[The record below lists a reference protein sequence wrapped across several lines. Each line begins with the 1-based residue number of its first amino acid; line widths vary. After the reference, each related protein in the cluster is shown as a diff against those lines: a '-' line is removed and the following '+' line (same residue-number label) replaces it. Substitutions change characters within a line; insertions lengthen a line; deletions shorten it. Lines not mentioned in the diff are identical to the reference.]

1 MKKKETI
8 WFWLIAIALMVVSM
22 CVLSLQ
28 IIDLHRQN
36 DDEMRKELLQNV
48 APVEEESAEKE
59 TVSEEKVVPK
69 EVVKVETPVP
79 SIPKA
84 VPSKRLR
91 TPREMRRYGRTLYDV
106 PADGQ
111 CGFWALLR
119 GLNPKDELIRR
130 EDLLGLKKKAARC
143 AAKTDG
149 GPTRGE
155 ILRMFAGDEVL
166 DTGMLPYLSHAMERD
181 VVVTSTLENFGYDL
195 FTENGETYHYDTVE
209 EIEKEVE
216 SPQTIW
222 LHNIENR
229 HWTVGVP
236 DEEEDPEKAPQDVY
250 FLLNPEE

>member
-1 MKKKETI
+1 MKKKETV

-28 IIDLHRQN
+28 IIDLHKQK
-36 DDEMRKELLQNV
+36 DEEMLKELQSV
-48 APVEEESAEKE
+48 VPVEEESEE
-59 TVSEEKVVPK
+59 VTVREEEKVEPT
-69 EVVKVETPVP
+69 EVAKVETPVP

-91 TPREMRRYGRTLYDV
+91 TPREMRRYGRILYDV

-130 EDLLGLKKKAARC
+130 EDILRLKKKAARC
-143 AAKTDG
+143 AAKTEG

-155 ILRMFAGDEVL
+155 ILRMFAGDEAL
-166 DTGMLPYLSHAMERD
+166 DTGMLPYLAHAMGRD

-195 FTENGETYHYDTVE
+195 FTENGETYHYDTIEEVE
-209 EIEKEVE
+209 REVE

-222 LHNIENR
+222 LHNFDNH
-229 HWTVGVP
+229 HWTVGIP
-236 DEEEDPEKAPQDVY
+236 DEEDDTEKTPQEVY
-250 FLLNPEE
+250 FLLHPED